1 MDLVKLS
8 KAYPD
13 IIDSYLTYS
22 MINKRKQILN
32 SYSEAGY
39 DPFDFYH
46 LGMSPN
52 FHLNYKY
59 LISLDGT
66 NAAWGR
72 VEWIMF
78 SNSLLIKDQSTK
90 EQWFYPGFKDKENC
104 IMVDPLKLESL
115 VEIIE
120 WCEAN

>member
-8 KAYPD
+8 KAHPNIMD
-13 IIDSYLTYS
+13 AYLTYS

-32 SYSEAGY
+32 SYSDAGY

-78 SNSLLIKDQSTK
+78 SNSLLIKD
-90 EQWFYPGFKDKENC
+90 
-104 IMVDPLKLESL
+104 
-115 VEIIE
+115 
-120 WCEAN
+120 